1 MSVRY
6 AAWSAIVRQTAAMSV
21 WLSFFDFPRLRGVA
35 VVVCSV
41 VCSWEFGVR

>member
-35 VVVCSV
+35 VVCSV